1 VDLHTVSA
9 IVRTVTGA
17 LVWGAANL
25 VYLNKKR
32 TGGRGP
38 ARFLSFWMGLPI
50 TFFIFVLVPE
60 GEEARI
66 RPPPD
71 DEEALL
77 REARRYRSLRD
88 GSDEEP

>member
-1 VDLHTVSA
+1 VDLHTVAA
-9 IVRTVTGA
+9 IVRGITGL

-25 VYLNKKR
+25 VYFGKKR
-32 TGGRGP
+32 TGGRGL
-38 ARFLSFWMGLPI
+38 ARFVSFWMGLPL
-50 TFFIFVLVPE
+50 TFVTFLLVPE

-77 REARRYRSLRD
+77 REARRYRALRD
-88 GSDEEP
+88 GSDEKP